1 MPKNNELSQIHIS
14 LVSDMYGCPNRCLH
28 CWLGNLPNH
37 VMGEEDAIF
46 IVDEFKKYFKNITY
60 YSWLRE
66 PDFTSDYKN
75 RWIMDNKL
83 STIKPMRFELASF
96 YRIVRDKEYVKF
108 LKEVGTFVVQLTFFG
123 LKDLTDKYVGRIGAF
138 EELIEATEIL
148 KANAI
153 EPRWQIFINEENKDE
168 IIKVIQLGEEMKV
181 NKIFVHEGSCDGN
194 NFNLYNIR
202 IHKDE
207 IPNEIIPYYLNYDE
221 LLTEEECVQILL
233 KDESHYVP
241 SYKEEI
247 VINITSDFNLYFNY
261 TSPED
266 AWLIGNIKKDSMD
279 FIVKRILSNDVLAI
293 EVAKSITLSELAY
306 TYGDRNS
313 KRVFALDDYKMYLL
327 NKHLYALK
335 NERHL

>member
-1 MPKNNELSQIHIS
+1 
-14 LVSDMYGCPNRCLH
+14 
-28 CWLGNLPNH
+28 
-37 VMGEEDAIF
+37 MGEEDAIF

-83 STIKPMRFELASF
+83 STIKPIRFELASF

-108 LKEVGTFVVQLTFFG
+108 LKEVGTNVVQLTFFG
-123 LKDLTDKYVGRIGAF
+123 LKNLTDKYVGRIGAF

-194 NFNLYNIR
+194 NF
-202 IHKDE
+202 
-207 IPNEIIPYYLNYDE
+207 
-221 LLTEEECVQILL
+221 
-233 KDESHYVP
+233 
-241 SYKEEI
+241 
-247 VINITSDFNLYFNY
+247 
-261 TSPED
+261 
-266 AWLIGNIKKDSMD
+266 
-279 FIVKRILSNDVLAI
+279 
-293 EVAKSITLSELAY
+293 
-306 TYGDRNS
+306 
-313 KRVFALDDYKMYLL
+313 
-327 NKHLYALK
+327 
-335 NERHL
+335 